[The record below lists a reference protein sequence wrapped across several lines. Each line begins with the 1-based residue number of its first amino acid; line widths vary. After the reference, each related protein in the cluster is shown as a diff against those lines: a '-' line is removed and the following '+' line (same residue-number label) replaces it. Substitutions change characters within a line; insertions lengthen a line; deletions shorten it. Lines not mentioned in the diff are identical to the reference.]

1 MLTHVCGP
9 SSIIVWDCFSDEDF
23 GLVWWEIGE
32 EQVRGDTGKKHA
44 GSEAVCCY
52 PSLLAECSSSW
63 DQLQAMPFSLWGS
76 VWGQWLGNASP
87 DIPKL
92 CYSVFSLPF
101 VIPSG
106 LSTPTLRQASH
117 RGRFH
122 VGFIGIEEEA
132 DLRSDGSVFR
142 VTGQDC
148 GSVQEE
154 ESCNLGKS

>member
-1 MLTHVCGP
+1 M
-9 SSIIVWDCFSDEDF
+9 
-23 GLVWWEIGE
+23 
-32 EQVRGDTGKKHA
+32 RGQ
-44 GSEAVCCY
+44 EAVCCY

-76 VWGQWLGNASP
+76 VWGQWLGNASR

-92 CYSVFSLPF
+92 CCSVFFLPF
-101 VIPSG
+101 VSPSG
-106 LSTPTLRQASH
+106 LPTPTIGPACG

-122 VGFIGIEEEA
+122 VDFIVMDEEA

-154 ESCNLGKS
+154 GELQFR